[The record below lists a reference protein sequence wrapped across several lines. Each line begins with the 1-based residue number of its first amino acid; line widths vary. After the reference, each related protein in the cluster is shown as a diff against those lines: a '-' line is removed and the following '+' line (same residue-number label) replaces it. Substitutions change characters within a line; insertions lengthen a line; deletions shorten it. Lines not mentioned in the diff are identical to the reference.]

1 MTTLSQVY
9 SFAFNN
15 QVFGGASSPYQILS
29 VDGLESLPG
38 IRNQDDNRGYHDG
51 MFTGRDF
58 LNGRTI
64 SIIFN
69 TFGDAGGSAQTNYN
83 TIQST
88 LLPQTQGTTPLYF
101 KFPNSPTSEQ
111 FVDARVRALRTT
123 VDPNYT
129 YGYITSQVDFFCPD
143 PNYYNNNLQTA
154 VMAISPALGRTY
166 NRTFNYTYG
175 GGSST
180 VTTTISN
187 IGWATT
193 YPTITINGPIT
204 NPIVGNTT
212 SGNTLYFT
220 GTYSSSDILEIDLY
234 NQLITLNGN
243 PARNLLI
250 SGTWFDAPPGNSL
263 FFFTGTGTLA
273 GTTQATVSWY
283 SAYIQENK

>member
-15 QVFGGASSPYQILS
+15 QVFGGAGSPYQILS
-29 VDGLESLPG
+29 VDGLESLPA
-38 IRNQDDNRGYHDG
+38 IRNQDDNRGYNDG
-51 MFTGRDF
+51 MFSGRDF
-58 LNGRTI
+58 LSGRTV

-69 TFGDAGGSAQTNYN
+69 TFGDSNGSAQTNYN
-83 TIQST
+83 TIQRT
-88 LLPQTQGTTPLYF
+88 LLPQTSGTTPLFF

-111 FVDARVRALRTT
+111 FVNARVRALRTS

-143 PNYYNNNLQTA
+143 PNYYNSNLQTA
-154 VMAISPALGRTY
+154 NMLISAALGRTY
-166 NRTFNYTYG
+166 NREFNYTYG
-175 GGSST
+175 GGSSS

-193 YPTITINGPIT
+193 YPTITIQGPIT
-204 NPIVGNTT
+204 NPIIGNTT
-212 SGNTLYFT
+212 TGNTLNFT
-220 GTYSSSDILEIDLY
+220 GTYSALDILEIDLY

-250 SGTWFDAPPGNSL
+250 SGTWFDAPPGNSN
-263 FFFTGTGTLA
+263 FFFTGSSTLA

-283 SAYIQENK
+283 SAYI

>member
-9 SFAFNN
+9 SFAFRN
-15 QVFGGASSPYQILS
+15 QVFGGAGSPYQILS

-58 LNGRTI
+58 LSGRTI

-69 TFGDAGGSAQTNYN
+69 TFGDSNGSAQTNYN

-101 KFPNSPTSEQ
+101 KFPNSPSSEQ
-111 FVDARVRALRTT
+111 FVNARVRSLRTT

-129 YGYITSQVDFFCPD
+129 YGYITSQVEFFCPD

-154 VMAISPALGRTY
+154 NMLISAALGRTY

-175 GGSST
+175 GGSSS
-180 VTTTISN
+180 VTTTITN

-193 YPTITINGPIT
+193 YPTITIQGPIT
-204 NPIVGNTT
+204 NPIIGNTT
-212 SGNTLYFT
+212 SGNILNFT
-220 GTYSSSDILEIDLY
+220 GTYSALDTLEIDLY

-250 SGTWFDAPPGNSL
+250 SGTWFDAPPGNSN

>member
-9 SFAFNN
+9 SFAFKN
-15 QVFGGASSPYQILS
+15 QVFGGAGSPYQILS
-29 VDGLESLPG
+29 VDGLESLPS

-58 LNGRTI
+58 LSGRTI

-69 TFGDAGGSAQTNYN
+69 TFGDSNGSAQTNYN
-83 TIQST
+83 IIQST
-88 LLPQTQGTTPLYF
+88 FLPQTSGTTPLFF
-101 KFPNSPTSEQ
+101 KFPNSPSSEQ
-111 FVDARVRALRTT
+111 FVNARVRGLRTT
-123 VDPNYT
+123 VDANYT
-129 YGYITSQVDFFCPD
+129 YGYITSQVEFFCPD

-154 VMAISPALGRTY
+154 NMLISAALGRTY

-175 GGSST
+175 GGSSS

-193 YPTITINGPIT
+193 YPTITIQGPIT
-204 NPIVGNTT
+204 NPIIGNTT
-212 SGNTLYFT
+212 SGNILNFT
-220 GTYSSSDILEIDLY
+220 GTYSALDTLEIDLY

-250 SGTWFDAPPGNSL
+250 SGTWFDAPPGNSN

-283 SAYIQENK
+283 SAYI

>member
-1 MTTLSQVY
+1 MTTLTQVY

-15 QVFGGASSPYQILS
+15 QVFGGAGSPYQILS
-29 VDGLESLPG
+29 VDGLESLPT

-58 LNGRTI
+58 LNGRVI

-69 TFGDAGGSAQTNYN
+69 TFADSNGSAQTNYN
-83 TIQST
+83 TIQRT
-88 LLPQTQGTTPLYF
+88 LLPQTSGTTPLYF

-111 FVDARVRALRTT
+111 FVDARVRSLRTT

-143 PNYYNNNLQTA
+143 PNYYDNNLQTS
-154 VMAISPALGRTY
+154 VMQISAALGRTY
-166 NRTFNYTYG
+166 NKTFNYTYG
-175 GGSST
+175 GGSAT

-193 YPTITINGPIT
+193 YPIIRINGPIT
-204 NPIVGNTT
+204 NPVVGNST
-212 SGNTLYFT
+212 SGDTLYFS
-220 GTYSSSDILEIDLY
+220 GTYSALDLLEIDLY

-250 SGTWFDAPPGNSL
+250 SGTWFDAPPGNSN
-263 FFFTGTGTLA
+263 FFFTGTATLA

-283 SAYIQENK
+283 SAYI

>member
-1 MTTLSQVY
+1 MTTLNQVY
-9 SFAFNN
+9 SFAFNG
-15 QVFGGASSPYQILS
+15 QVFGGAGSPYQIQS

-51 MFTGRDF
+51 MFSGRDF
-58 LNGRTI
+58 LSGRTI

-69 TFGDAGGSAQTNYN
+69 TFGDSNGSAQTNYN

-111 FVDARVRALRTT
+111 FVNARVRALRTS

-143 PNYYNNNLQTA
+143 PNYYNSNLQTA
-154 VMAISPALGRTY
+154 NMLISAALGRTY
-166 NRTFNYTYG
+166 NKTFDYTYG
-175 GGSST
+175 GGSSS

-193 YPTITINGPIT
+193 YPTITIQGPIT

-212 SGNTLYFT
+212 TGNTLNFT
-220 GTYSSSDILEIDLY
+220 GTYTALDILEIDLY

-250 SGTWFDAPPGNSL
+250 SGTWFDAPPGNSN
-263 FFFTGTGTLA
+263 FFFTGSSTLA

-283 SAYIQENK
+283 SAYI

>member
-1 MTTLSQVY
+1 MTTLTQVY

-15 QVFGGASSPYQILS
+15 QVFGGAGSPYQILS
-29 VDGLESLPG
+29 VDGLESLPS

-58 LNGRTI
+58 LNGRII

-69 TFGDAGGSAQTNYN
+69 TFGDSNGSAQTNFN
-83 TIQST
+83 TIQRT
-88 LLPQTQGTTPLYF
+88 LLPQTSGTTPLFF

-111 FVDARVRALRTT
+111 FVDARVRNLRTT

-143 PNYYNNNLQTA
+143 PNYYDNNLQTS
-154 VMAISPALGRTY
+154 VMQISAALGRTY
-166 NRTFNYTYG
+166 NKTFNYTYG
-175 GGSST
+175 GGSAT

-187 IGWATT
+187 IGWGTT

-204 NPIVGNTT
+204 NPVVGNST
-212 SGNTLYFT
+212 SGNILYFT
-220 GTYSSSDILEIDLY
+220 GTYSALDLLEINLY
-234 NQLITLNGN
+234 DQLITLNGA

-250 SGTWFDAPPGNSL
+250 SGTWFDAPPGNSN

-283 SAYIQENK
+283 SAYI

>member
-9 SFAFNN
+9 SFAFRN
-15 QVFGGASSPYQILS
+15 QVFGGAGSPYQILS
-29 VDGLESLPG
+29 VDGLESLPS

-58 LNGRTI
+58 LSGRSI

-69 TFGDAGGSAQTNYN
+69 TFGDSNGSAQTNYN
-83 TIQST
+83 TIQSI
-88 LLPQTQGTTPLYF
+88 LLPQTSGTTPLYF

-111 FVDARVRALRTT
+111 FVNARVRGLRTT
-123 VDPNYT
+123 VDANYT
-129 YGYITSQVDFFCPD
+129 YGYITSQVEFFCPD

-154 VMAISPALGRTY
+154 NMLISAALGRTY

-175 GGSST
+175 GGSSS
-180 VTTTISN
+180 VTTTIQN

-193 YPTITINGPIT
+193 YPTITIQGPIT
-204 NPIVGNTT
+204 NPIIGNTT
-212 SGNTLYFT
+212 SGNLLNFT
-220 GTYSSSDILEIDLY
+220 GTYSALDTLEIDLY
-234 NQLITLNGN
+234 NQLITLNGA

-250 SGTWFDAPPGNSL
+250 SGTWFDAPPGNSN

-283 SAYIQENK
+283 SAYI

>member
-1 MTTLSQVY
+1 MTTLTQVY

-15 QVFGGASSPYQILS
+15 QVFGGTGSPYQILS

-69 TFGDAGGSAQTNYN
+69 TFGNNAGSAQTNYN
-83 TIQST
+83 IIQSI
-88 LLPQTQGTTPLYF
+88 LLPQTSGTTPLFF
-101 KFPNSPTSEQ
+101 KFPNSPASEQ

-129 YGYITSQVDFFCPD
+129 YGYITSMVEFFCPD
-143 PNYYNNNLQTA
+143 PNYYDSNLQTS
-154 VMAISPALGRTY
+154 VMSFTPTLGRTY
-166 NRTFNYTYG
+166 NKTFDYNYG
-175 GGSST
+175 GGSS
-180 VTTTISN
+180 VITTTISN

-193 YPTITINGPIT
+193 YPTITITGPIT
-204 NPIVGNTT
+204 NPIIGDLT
-212 SGNTLYFT
+212 SGDVLNFT
-220 GTYSSSDILEIDLY
+220 GTYSALDVLEIDLY
-234 NQLITLNGN
+234 NQLVTLNGN
-243 PARNLLI
+243 AARNLLI

-263 FFFTGTGTLA
+263 YYFTGTGTLV

-283 SAYIQENK
+283 SAYI

>member
-15 QVFGGASSPYQILS
+15 QVFGGAGSPYQILS

-38 IRNQDDNRGYHDG
+38 IRSQDDNRGYHDG

-58 LNGRTI
+58 LSGRTI

-69 TFGDAGGSAQTNYN
+69 TFGDSNGSAQTNYN
-83 TIQST
+83 TIQRT
-88 LLPQTQGTTPLYF
+88 LLPQTQGTTPLFF
-101 KFPNSPTSEQ
+101 KFPNSPASEQ
-111 FVDARVRALRTT
+111 FVNARVRALRTS

-143 PNYYNNNLQTA
+143 PNYYDSNLQTA
-154 VMAISPALGRTY
+154 NMLISAALGRTY

-175 GGSST
+175 GGSSS

-193 YPTITINGPIT
+193 YPTITIQGPIT
-204 NPIVGNTT
+204 NPIIGNTT
-212 SGNTLYFT
+212 SGNILNFT
-220 GTYSSSDILEIDLY
+220 GTYSALDTLEIDLY

-250 SGTWFDAPPGNSL
+250 SGTWFDAPPGNSN

-283 SAYIQENK
+283 SAYI

>member
-1 MTTLSQVY
+1 MTTLTQVY
-9 SFAFNN
+9 SFAFKN
-15 QVFGGASSPYQILS
+15 QVFGGAGSPYQILS

-38 IRNQDDNRGYHDG
+38 IRTQDDNRGYHDG

-58 LNGRTI
+58 LSGRTI

-69 TFGDAGGSAQTNYN
+69 TFGDSNGSAQTNYN
-83 TIQST
+83 TIQSV
-88 LLPQTQGTTPLYF
+88 LLPQTQGTTPLFF
-101 KFPNSPTSEQ
+101 KFPNIPTSEQ
-111 FVDARVRALRTT
+111 FVDARVRGLRTT

-129 YGYITSQVDFFCPD
+129 YGYITSQVEFFCPD
-143 PNYYNNNLQTA
+143 PNYYNSNLQTA
-154 VMAISPALGRTY
+154 NMLISAALGRTY
-166 NRTFNYTYG
+166 NKTFNYTYG
-175 GGSST
+175 GGSAT
-180 VTTTISN
+180 VTTTIQN

-204 NPIVGNTT
+204 NPVIGNTT
-212 SGNTLYFT
+212 TGNTLYFT
-220 GTYSSSDILEIDLY
+220 GTYSALDTLEIDLY

-250 SGTWFDAPPGNSL
+250 SGTWFDAPPGNSN

-283 SAYIQENK
+283 SAYI

>member
-1 MTTLSQVY
+1 MTALTQVY
-9 SFAFNN
+9 SFAFNG
-15 QVFGGASSPYQILS
+15 QVFGGAGSPYQILS

-58 LNGRTI
+58 LSGRTI

-69 TFGDAGGSAQTNYN
+69 TFGDALGSAQTNYN

-111 FVDARVRALRTT
+111 FVNARVRALRTT
-123 VDPNYT
+123 VDANYT

-143 PNYYNNNLQTA
+143 PNYYNNNLQTS
-154 VMAISPALGRTY
+154 VMAFSPIAGRTY
-166 NRTFNYTYG
+166 NRTFNYNYG
-175 GGSST
+175 GGSS
-180 VTTTISN
+180 VITTTISN

-193 YPTITINGPIT
+193 YPTITITGPIT
-204 NPIVGNTT
+204 NPVVGDLT
-212 SGNTLYFT
+212 SGNVLNFT
-220 GTYSSSDILEIDLY
+220 GTYSALDTLEIDLY
-234 NQLITLNGN
+234 NQLITLNGS

-263 FFFTGTGTLA
+263 YYFTGTGTLA

-283 SAYIQENK
+283 SAYI

>member
-1 MTTLSQVY
+1 MTTLTQVY

-15 QVFGGASSPYQILS
+15 QVFGGAGSPYQILS
-29 VDGLESLPG
+29 VDGLESLPA

-58 LNGRTI
+58 LSGRTI

-69 TFGDAGGSAQTNYN
+69 TFGDSNGSAQTNYN
-83 TIQST
+83 TIQSV

-111 FVDARVRALRTT
+111 FVDARVRALRTS

-143 PNYYNNNLQTA
+143 PNYYNSNLQTA
-154 VMAISPALGRTY
+154 NMLISAALGRTY
-166 NRTFNYTYG
+166 NKTFNYTYG
-175 GGSST
+175 GGSSS

-204 NPIVGNTT
+204 NPVIGNTT

-220 GTYSSSDILEIDLY
+220 GTYSALDTLEIDLY

-250 SGTWFDAPPGNSL
+250 SGTWFDAPPGNSN

-283 SAYIQENK
+283 SAYI

>member
-1 MTTLSQVY
+1 MTTLTQVY

-15 QVFGGASSPYQILS
+15 QVFGGAGSPYQILS

-58 LNGRTI
+58 LSGRSI

-69 TFGDAGGSAQTNYN
+69 TFGDANGSAQTNYN
-83 TIQST
+83 TIQSI

-101 KFPNSPTSEQ
+101 KFPNIPTSEQ
-111 FVDARVRALRTT
+111 FVDARVRGLRTT

-129 YGYITSQVDFFCPD
+129 YGYITSQVEFFCPD
-143 PNYYNNNLQTA
+143 PNYYNSNLQTA
-154 VMAISPALGRTY
+154 NMLISAALGRTY
-166 NRTFNYTYG
+166 NREFNYTYG
-175 GGSST
+175 GGSSS

-193 YPTITINGPIT
+193 YPTITIQGPIT
-204 NPIVGNTT
+204 NPIIGNTT
-212 SGNTLYFT
+212 TGNTLNFT
-220 GTYSSSDILEIDLY
+220 GTYSALDILEIDLY

-250 SGTWFDAPPGNSL
+250 SGTWFDAPPGNSN
-263 FFFTGTGTLA
+263 FFFTGSSTLA

-283 SAYIQENK
+283 SAYI

>member
-1 MTTLSQVY
+1 MTTLTQVY

-15 QVFGGASSPYQILS
+15 QVFGGAGSPYQILS
-29 VDGLESLPG
+29 VDGLESLPS

-58 LNGRTI
+58 LNGRVI

-69 TFGDAGGSAQTNYN
+69 TFGDNNGSAQTNFN
-83 TIQST
+83 TIQSI
-88 LLPQTQGTTPLYF
+88 LLPQTSGTTPLYF

-111 FVDARVRALRTT
+111 FVEARVRNLRTT

-143 PNYYNNNLQTA
+143 PNYYNNNLQTSI
-154 VMAISPALGRTY
+154 MQISAALGRTY
-166 NRTFNYTYG
+166 NKTFNKTYG
-175 GGSST
+175 GGSAT

-187 IGWATT
+187 IGWGTT
-193 YPTITINGPIT
+193 YPIITISGPIT
-204 NPIVGNTT
+204 NPVVGNST
-212 SGNTLYFT
+212 SGNTLYFS
-220 GTYSSSDILEIDLY
+220 GTYSALDVLEIDLY

-250 SGTWFDAPPGNSL
+250 SGTWFDAPPGNSN

-283 SAYIQENK
+283 SAYI

>member
-1 MTTLSQVY
+1 MTTLTQVY

-15 QVFGGASSPYQILS
+15 QVFGGAGSPYQILS
-29 VDGLESLPG
+29 VDGLESLPS

-58 LNGRTI
+58 LNGRVI

-69 TFGDAGGSAQTNYN
+69 IFGDSNGSAQTNYN
-83 TIQST
+83 TIQRT
-88 LLPQTQGTTPLYF
+88 LLPQTSGTTPLYF

-111 FVDARVRALRTT
+111 FVNARVRNLRTT

-143 PNYYNNNLQTA
+143 PNYYDNNLQTS
-154 VMAISPALGRTY
+154 VMQISAALGRTY
-166 NRTFNYTYG
+166 NKTFNYTYG
-175 GGSST
+175 GGSAT

-187 IGWATT
+187 IGWGTT

-204 NPIVGNTT
+204 NPVVGNST
-212 SGNTLYFT
+212 SGDTLYFT
-220 GTYSSSDILEIDLY
+220 GTYSALDLLEINLY
-234 NQLITLNGN
+234 DQLITLNGA

-250 SGTWFDAPPGNSL
+250 SGTWFDAPPGNSN

-283 SAYIQENK
+283 SAYI

>member
-9 SFAFNN
+9 SFAFKN
-15 QVFGGASSPYQILS
+15 QVFGGAGSPYQILS

-58 LNGRTI
+58 LSGRSI

-69 TFGDAGGSAQTNYN
+69 TFGDSNGSAQTNYN
-83 TIQST
+83 TIQSI

-101 KFPNSPTSEQ
+101 KFPNSPSSEQ
-111 FVDARVRALRTT
+111 FVDARVRGLRTT

-129 YGYITSQVDFFCPD
+129 YGYITSQVEFFCPD

-154 VMAISPALGRTY
+154 NMLISAALGRTY

-175 GGSST
+175 GGSSS

-193 YPTITINGPIT
+193 YPTITIQGPIT
-204 NPIVGNTT
+204 NPIIGNTT
-212 SGNTLYFT
+212 SGNLLNFT
-220 GTYSSSDILEIDLY
+220 GTYSALDTLEIDLY
-234 NQLITLNGN
+234 NQLITLNGA

-250 SGTWFDAPPGNSL
+250 SGTWFDAPPGNSN

-283 SAYIQENK
+283 SAYI

>member
-1 MTTLSQVY
+1 MTTLTQVY

-15 QVFGGASSPYQILS
+15 QVFGGAGSPYQILS
-29 VDGLESLPG
+29 VDGLESLPS

-58 LNGRTI
+58 LNGRVI

-69 TFGDAGGSAQTNYN
+69 TFGDSNGSAQTNYN
-83 TIQST
+83 TIQRI
-88 LLPQTQGTTPLYF
+88 LLPQTSGTTPLYF

-111 FVDARVRALRTT
+111 FVDARVRNLRTT

-143 PNYYNNNLQTA
+143 PNYYDNNLQTS
-154 VMAISPALGRTY
+154 VMQISAALGRTY
-166 NRTFNYTYG
+166 NKTFNYTYG
-175 GGSST
+175 GGSAT

-187 IGWATT
+187 IGWGTT
-193 YPTITINGPIT
+193 YPIITISGPIT
-204 NPIVGNTT
+204 NPVVGNST
-212 SGNTLYFT
+212 SGNTLYFS
-220 GTYSSSDILEIDLY
+220 GTYSALDILEIDLY

-250 SGTWFDAPPGNSL
+250 SGTWFDAPPGNSN

-283 SAYIQENK
+283 SAYI